1 MNGIAAYGA
10 NLVPLGGTFLNF
22 LSYASG
28 AIRLSALSKFR
39 VVWIAT
45 HDTVCLG
52 FSLWYQFGFINRY
65 SDCSR

>member
-28 AIRLSALSKFR
+28 AIRLSALSKLR

-52 FSLWYQFGFINRY
+52 LTL
-65 SDCSR
+65 